1 MRFLRVVAI
10 LGIAAGL
17 VAGWT
22 IAQPAV
28 ESAGSKLM
36 SAVTTTGPVTYYVR
50 PGGDDT
56 AAGTSPAAA
65 WRTLARASGAILR
78 PGTRLLLLGG
88 KQYPGSLV
96 ISKGDAGN
104 VRSPILVSSY
114 GKGRATIVSGT
125 N

>member
-50 PGGDDT
+50 PGGDDA

-65 WRTLARASGAILR
+65 WRTLARARPVRLCGPVRGSCCWAESSTRGAL
-78 PGTRLLLLGG
+78 
-88 KQYPGSLV
+88 
-96 ISKGDAGN
+96 
-104 VRSPILVSSY
+104 
-114 GKGRATIVSGT
+114 
-125 N
+125 